1 VKKLNFIVYGLFGGG
16 AFLIGIA
23 GLLFPSMVVE
33 EAGRDSLVSHL
44 VREEAA
50 AAVFIGCMLFSCIFN
65 YERRNVVH
73 YFLIVFTFLMA
84 AIHWFDF
91 LRGHKN
97 WVSPI
102 INSVPVLVLTMMA
115 LLSRSEAGVRKHA

>member
-1 VKKLNFIVYGLFGGG
+1 
-16 AFLIGIA
+16 
-23 GLLFPSMVVE
+23 
-33 EAGRDSLVSHL
+33 

-50 AAVFIGCMLFSCIFN
+50 AAVFIGSMLLWCIFN

-115 LLSRSEAGVRKHA
+115 LSSRSEASVRETHEVV